1 MSCVPRPHISFVT
14 RKTRPLPFEFY
25 EELDGLRGWYPHHR
39 SLFST
44 SGRGGLLA
52 AGAHDHLQR
61 RRRCRGFQFSA
72 AGGSDGCRG
81 EKRPRR
87 CILAARHRI
96 RMWRYICDVLDRL
109 SRACVHVRRDQR
121 RPRQENDLAG
131 RAPNG
136 EGSATLLGHVPP
148 FGLRSRCDPV
158 GTHSRVPSLP
168 AFSSTSR

>member
-1 MSCVPRPHISFVT
+1 VPRP
-14 RKTRPLPFEFY
+14 RKSDESCGKRTTSLRIH

-39 SLFST
+39 SRAPT

-52 AGAHDHLQR
+52 AGAHAHLQR
-61 RRRCRGFQFSA
+61 RRRRRGFQFPA

-81 EKRPRR
+81 ERRPRR

-96 RMWRYICDVLDRL
+96 RMWRSIRDVLDRL

-136 EGSATLLGHVPP
+136 EGLRPCLLDHVPA

-158 GTHSRVPSLP
+158 GTPSRVPSLP
-168 AFSSTSR
+168 ASSSTSR